1 MEGADRDR
9 AVEGGQE
16 VTDALRA
23 LIRMLAEQIVDEFD
37 GARAPADDAPAPT
50 EEPDDDPRR
59 DLHALLD
66 R

>member
-1 MEGADRDR
+1 M
-9 AVEGGQE
+9 
-16 VTDALRA
+16 TDALRA

-59 DLHALLD
+59 DLHEIFD
-66 R
+66 RSPV

>member
-1 MEGADRDR
+1 M
-9 AVEGGQE
+9 
-16 VTDALRA
+16 TDALRA

-37 GARAPADDAPAPT
+37 VAHPPADDAPAPT

-59 DLHALLD
+59 DLHPLLD